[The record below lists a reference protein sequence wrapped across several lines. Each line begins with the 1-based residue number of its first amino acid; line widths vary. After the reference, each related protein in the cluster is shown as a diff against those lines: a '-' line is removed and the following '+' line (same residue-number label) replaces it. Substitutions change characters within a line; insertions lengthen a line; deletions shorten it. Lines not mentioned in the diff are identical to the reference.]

1 MHVSQVTAKIGMVNS
16 YRTRLESKLQVLG
29 GLAFFGIRTVKRKEN
44 SLILLMNNTR
54 EYTYLY
60 TIEKDEKGNNIRIE

>member
-29 GLAFFGIRTVKRKEN
+29 GLAFFGIRTVKRKE
-44 SLILLMNNTR
+44 IL
-54 EYTYLY
+54 
-60 TIEKDEKGNNIRIE
+60 